1 MKTKRF
7 IITLICL
14 VQSVIFSALYS
25 QVYYVK
31 VNGTG
36 DGSSWEKAMSG
47 DDFTDKCGSVPDG
60 TTFYLAEGDYEPM
73 KVYGYSAFYLNSDI
87 KIIGGFPADA
97 KTGSKREKGK
107 YSTID
112 ASDLGV
118 KSYLFRR
125 MSYDEPLNIHIE
137 GLKMM
142 NVLNAIEA
150 HEGSKVKVL
159 DCVFDNAPIVLNKVD
174 SFSITDSKITN
185 ISDVSEIE
193 YPFSVDSAAFIS
205 FKNVDFS
212 DISSYLFKPST
223 PYIKK
228 LSMEDV
234 SLNKVGGMLFDGK
247 LGEGT
252 LSNVKASGAAL
263 RVQDISSELILGN
276 TKLSHIELVIG
287 NYFRLS
293 DSEILGS
300 GVDLGSVKTA
310 RIENTLIDNQGKGTC
325 ISSLTSNVTVS
336 NSTLKNGVVGY
347 SYKIKSHTIQN
358 CYIIGNSK
366 YGINT
371 TSDYHTPCT
380 SLELIENHIGID
392 PSGKVDANGNGVY
405 VNANTFIAKDNIIS
419 GNTGYGVTVATNETS
434 IFERNFVGTDE
445 LYRDLGNGGCGI
457 DISGMSTLGGRT
469 IAPESIKDANIIGF
483 NGGDGIIVKP
493 AKPALSAKVSNNYI
507 GVTKEGD
514 PIPNKGYGISI
525 VSGYYNLPVSIN
537 NNHIGYNE
545 KGDVSEGIGS
555 YISQN
560 VFLGNNNAKAI
571 ENNTGYKTLEDN
583 LPIIKE
589 VRKVGDSV
597 YVEVQVKDHF
607 DVDVE
612 LYETDLVSQ
621 SAKKYLGKIS
631 VKYSDGGS
639 CKFSVPV
646 SKLEKGFN
654 NYFVATA
661 YYTSYNFTTEFS
673 SLYRFTKPLDAG
685 DYYVKEKSVGDSTGS
700 SWENAMSA
708 KQFATSIPYAEDGAT
723 FHLAAGNYTPLLT
736 YGYGNYYVNSSIRV
750 IGGYPA
756 DAKSGA
762 KSDPQENIT
771 MMDGG
776 SMPIKTYLFNSYGK
790 ALKIEL
796 DGIYMRNV
804 MSAIEGGSGSV
815 VIAKNCEFS
824 NAPIVLSN
832 KADSLSLINCAIKD
846 ITESSESPTPIVL
859 DSLSSLIISS
869 TTINNIYGQLCTYV
883 MPSNIN
889 AIEMDNVNMSI
900 DTFFNMG
907 HFHHASVKNSIFI
920 SRGIT
925 AYTDKSITFDGVKI
939 LSTNNSYAAAGIYV
953 DINGSVRKS
962 EDVSLFLKDI
972 TIEGYNSGVE
982 SHVPHV
988 YLDNVNVNG
997 KQTAY
1002 GLYALKSSDVII
1014 SNSNISN
1021 ARRGIEV
1028 AGENL
1033 KIENSVISGNTEYGV
1048 KTRLTLKKVELYNN
1062 IIGLTKDETD
1072 VLANEVGVNINA
1084 DTFIATGNVISG
1096 NNSSGIQIS
1105 ADITVPSTQNII
1117 EKNYIGVKRDG
1128 SSSPNGRY
1136 GIEVLA
1142 ANRKDFL
1149 KISNNYFGGNTEG
1162 DILVNNTPCIISQ
1175 NIFYGNKELAIKSII
1190 EKPVITSVS
1199 FSDNGYVVKGEIVN
1213 GLDKIKDGVTVELFE
1228 TNKEPQS
1235 ALKYL
1240 MSTSDIVDGKFSIE
1254 ISDLSVDTSCLA
1266 AVVIFNAESA
1276 AKTDKYSSE
1285 LSDPYCLCELASEV
1299 ITDTVF
1305 YGAYSEIFGEKYSP
1319 YITGDF
1325 HDTII
1330 YMEDGCQKTRIESL
1344 TVVPLDLTLGN
1355 YYVKEKGTGD
1365 GSSWENAMSARQF
1378 TAICGSVPNGTTFH
1392 LAEGNYEPMKVYG
1405 YSGFYLNSDIKI
1417 IGGYPADAKTGAI
1430 REKGKYS
1437 TIDASD
1443 LGAKSYLFRRMNYAD
1458 TLNIQLEGLA
1468 MRNVMNAIEGDP
1480 GSVIT
1485 VEDCMFDNAPLVFNK
1500 SSQVE
1505 ISNSIIQNITEVSEF
1520 NSSIEADSVAS
1531 LSIRDSKIQGIN
1543 GNVFTWTSVVD
1554 SLTMENV
1561 EVNANSMLIA
1571 SIGSG
1576 LFNKVTSNTSLHS
1589 DNLVKG
1595 LSISE
1600 SSLPGLNLKGG
1611 NLIKI
1616 ASSVIEGEGVNVNSD
1631 SVVVDNS
1638 KIINKGTEACLY
1650 TTDSRVFVNRSILS
1664 GGTYGVYYKGGS
1676 VDVENSYIYSN
1687 TEAGIEFGM
1696 GNANSTSNNHL
1707 SLKNNYIGLN
1717 EQGEVAGNKI
1727 GVFVS
1732 ADKFV
1737 AIDNVISGNDSIGIE
1752 FRDVNEAVIENNFIG
1767 TDRNYRDLGNGDCG
1781 INLRMTKGQGTGS
1794 VKLSPSSFDK
1804 ANVIGFNGGDGV
1816 IVSTSTQSD
1825 QSYISHNYIGVAPD
1839 GTKIPNKGYGVRI
1852 QGGYYSSLPAF
1863 MVENHLGYNKAGD
1876 VSEEYPFK
1884 ISQNIFHGNDS
1895 KAIDRTYSAFNNSF
1909 DPVITSVK
1917 VDGDNYIVS
1926 GKTAEHAI
1934 VDIELF
1940 GTNSTP
1946 QSAMVYLGKISLNTS
1961 DLGDFSFTVPMEK
1974 MSKDSLTCFV
1984 ATVWSES
1991 YRFTTELSA
2000 PYCLCGLTP
2009 EIVEEVVP
2017 FGQPSQYFGDKY
2029 DSFFIGESRETV
2041 TTTEEGCAK
2050 VRIESFSVA
2059 PLEIKDYFVKE
2070 NGTGDGSSWENAMS
2084 GEAFAAYLPY
2094 APDSSTFRFAAGT
2107 YQPSLDINLQKTE
2120 NAVSR
2125 FFLVRNDV
2133 SIVGGY
2139 PTDAKDGDESDPEN
2153 NPTVFSGNIPGNA
2166 EEGTT
2171 DDSTTY
2177 LFYIDMG
2184 VNEVRFEGVEIA
2196 HARNG
2201 VCADLAPQSN
2211 IVVRNS
2217 EMNNC
2222 DAAVK
2227 VTLMLSSLELDNV
2240 KFDSNVNAVSSGSIK
2255 NTIVKNSTF
2264 VNHSGTPLR
2273 VLSSG
2278 KLTIS
2283 NSIFE
2288 GNQTLP
2294 IIAGSTSDVSI
2305 TSSTISNTLSQGQDE
2320 PIIQSSIVKMVNS
2333 TLLDNEQGKDWIK
2346 ADSVVMYHNTLLGIS
2361 GLVGNIFVNSSPVST
2376 FNANILGFDSLPSTT
2391 TELLDNNV
2399 VGLTKGEL
2407 PQTADSRLLSKDQV
2421 DLLFYKENDKFLLTN
2436 RGGLTPV
2443 VALRTDTLENGNSI
2457 RVNNTGIET
2466 DQRGEERPELTCMG
2480 SYEYLQP
2487 VVITLTDSLCF
2498 GETIYQNNGFDIVLE
2513 DSVSGVFEFD
2523 RVVAT
2528 ERLDTSYY
2536 LTLKVKPRLKLTNV
2550 LVTPSTCISEPN
2562 GQLTFDVEGWEES
2575 ISYMSYVG
2583 EVADTLSPLSVV
2595 NAVASFRVD
2604 GVKDKTFTVH
2614 VENKCGIKNETIIVL
2629 DTIPSYSISISDIS
2643 TTDLRCSYSMD
2654 GLIEVVISGGH
2665 DSSEFSMRD
2674 SFTIARE
2681 NLPSNP
2687 DTITIDNLGPGI
2699 YNFSYHSTV
2708 EGCPDEV
2715 VASHQIK
2722 APEPIIFKN
2731 SIANATC
2738 YGLASGELDIVPLRN
2753 GDSIKFVDENM
2764 SINYASA
2771 VLDNKRTDYSGKFG
2785 DIDSIGFSLVSLDSS
2800 VNMYGKTQDQF
2811 FNDALKDAVIL
2822 TYPMDSMSQHNSTYT
2837 EFKYPQSW
2845 LGYTAMYP
2853 GVYKIEVRDVKGC
2866 YFEQNFEIK
2875 NPENPLAVTMD
2886 HAIDKCDADKR
2897 RVELRATG
2905 GWAPYQFIV
2914 TKSKDWGNQE
2924 DNDNKDLTGNQG
2936 GVTVGQDFEPDT
2948 SLVIDGD
2955 TYIYRSDILP
2965 LDTINI
2971 MVMDKK
2977 GCVDTVAKNMIVD
2990 ANIKVIGEEI
3000 SDKCAQPKDHSIKVN
3015 LGAEYANKPH
3025 SYKIRCAQKD
3035 SFLVITE
3042 FKTDEEGNDIISGL
3056 PSGKVGVFAYADGCS
3071 GYSTVEIIGDTS
3083 LSFIPYVAM
3092 KLDSVGSCPDAATG
3106 ELELKVYGSYPP
3118 YHMYLDNISDASL
3131 LTSID
3136 MYDTVSN
3143 GYAQIVDPSSFV
3155 STVMDKLRLRNLP
3168 GGSHTVKV
3176 VDSEGCE
3183 KNIELNLKES
3193 DPIEISAAA
3202 SPVCPGEEF
3211 ARVYVESV
3219 TGGTA
3224 PYLFA
3229 LDDSTDFNDNQFKK
3243 VLSGT
3248 THSIA
3253 VKDANGCVNKSELIP
3268 PSTKGLAIDSIDC
3281 VVTNWHSIDDVVVFI
3296 DITNTKDIDSV
3307 SFSIK
3312 AEDLPQ
3318 GVSYEIIDP
3327 DYFRYGLM
3335 PGDTV
3340 EWKNGKTYY
3349 GPLWS
3354 IPDEIV
3360 SCVLSEAEYDKEYDR
3375 LGGLIDSLEVL
3386 IKNTSDTSLR
3396 NGYQMLLTS
3405 QEERLNSICT
3415 KDEVLEVFTTELL
3428 QDSSIERM
3436 QFIRLLT
3443 DSVIESSDSVLF
3455 SYAFTQTLYV
3465 EGCDLTI
3472 EYNGLNGKN
3481 PNHVENGDQHYASL
3495 TTKDILDLIA
3505 APNPTIP
3512 GDECTIAVTLK
3523 SKKDVYCD
3531 VYGLNGGVSS
3541 TNELSIK
3548 ADSYDWEQSDSN
3560 FICKFKVKFSETAIV
3575 RVRTATDAAS
3585 VVVLVNPSER

>member
-1 MKTKRF
+1 MKAKRL
-7 IITLICL
+7 IVTLICL
-14 VQSVIFSALYS
+14 VQTVLFSVSYS
-25 QVYYVK
+25 KDYYVK
-31 VNGTG
+31 VDGSGTKDGSSWENAMTSDDFAKKLPTAYEGSTFYLAEGSYQPCYCGDYEKCGGRNLYTINTSVKIIGGFSNNAKLGDKNDPDKYPTIMNATYKGSSQMLFIDGENPVTLYLEGLRMKSATIAVLLNNKGKLYMDKCVVDSTSIITPYVESIEISNTKFCNIKEGASYHSLPLIIDHVNKVVLSNVSFSDIGNDIICPNRKESNLICDSLIMKDVTVRNTNGNLFAGDVHYGLFENLDAESGGMNVLNSSDEIIIRDSKLIQTGLTGSSNGIYFAKGKKLSVTRSSILGYQNGIMDDYSSTESVISLDDVTISCNKNSEGVALYLLNNKSDVVVNNSNLLDAKYGVELVYANSLTVKNSTISGNSECGIYVIPGRTANVNLENNIIGLTRNADERYPNKVGVYACAGNFTAKDNIVAGNDSIGIHFFTVYNNIELSGNYIGTNRKFEDFGNGSTGIVLLTECASSLDMAPKNLESANYIGYNGGDGVHTGQGDLHALGSTIRNNYIGVTPDGHPMPNKGYGFSAQWNSYPYRTVTSELYIDHNQLGFNKLGDIKEVYAVISKNVFHGNSVKAIHVESKSLISPIISDVKVEDGKYVVYGSVSPDPRNSAAGVTVELYCTNNEKESALKYIASVNADENNRFSFVVDDMPDVDSETSCFVAVAIYNEDPIAENHSYTTELSEPYCVCTPAPIIIEKSVSVGTPFTVDNRKFYPTEAGHFEEVITSTGEDGCLKKTVVKITVVPGKIPNAYYVKVDGTG
-36 DGSSWEKAMSG
+36 DGSSWEDAMSG
-47 DDFTDKCGSVPDG
+47 EQFTSICGSVPDS
-60 TTFYLAEGDYEPM
+60 TTFFLAEGD
-73 KVYGYSAFYLNSDI
+73 
-87 KIIGGFPADA
+87 
-97 KTGSKREKGK
+97 
-107 YSTID
+107 
-112 ASDLGV
+112 
-118 KSYLFRR
+118 
-125 MSYDEPLNIHIE
+125 
-137 GLKMM
+137 
-142 NVLNAIEA
+142 
-150 HEGSKVKVL
+150 
-159 DCVFDNAPIVLNKVD
+159 
-174 SFSITDSKITN
+174 
-185 ISDVSEIE
+185 
-193 YPFSVDSAAFIS
+193 
-205 FKNVDFS
+205 
-212 DISSYLFKPST
+212 
-223 PYIKK
+223 
-228 LSMEDV
+228 
-234 SLNKVGGMLFDGK
+234 
-247 LGEGT
+247 
-252 LSNVKASGAAL
+252 
-263 RVQDISSELILGN
+263 
-276 TKLSHIELVIG
+276 
-287 NYFRLS
+287 
-293 DSEILGS
+293 
-300 GVDLGSVKTA
+300 
-310 RIENTLIDNQGKGTC
+310 
-325 ISSLTSNVTVS
+325 
-336 NSTLKNGVVGY
+336 
-347 SYKIKSHTIQN
+347 
-358 CYIIGNSK
+358 
-366 YGINT
+366 
-371 TSDYHTPCT
+371 
-380 SLELIENHIGID
+380 
-392 PSGKVDANGNGVY
+392 
-405 VNANTFIAKDNIIS
+405 
-419 GNTGYGVTVATNETS
+419 
-434 IFERNFVGTDE
+434 
-445 LYRDLGNGGCGI
+445 
-457 DISGMSTLGGRT
+457 
-469 IAPESIKDANIIGF
+469 
-483 NGGDGIIVKP
+483 
-493 AKPALSAKVSNNYI
+493 
-507 GVTKEGD
+507 
-514 PIPNKGYGISI
+514 
-525 VSGYYNLPVSIN
+525 
-537 NNHIGYNE
+537 
-545 KGDVSEGIGS
+545 
-555 YISQN
+555 
-560 VFLGNNNAKAI
+560 
-571 ENNTGYKTLEDN
+571 
-583 LPIIKE
+583 
-589 VRKVGDSV
+589 
-597 YVEVQVKDHF
+597 
-607 DVDVE
+607 
-612 LYETDLVSQ
+612 
-621 SAKKYLGKIS
+621 
-631 VKYSDGGS
+631 
-639 CKFSVPV
+639 
-646 SKLEKGFN
+646 
-654 NYFVATA
+654 
-661 YYTSYNFTTEFS
+661 
-673 SLYRFTKPLDAG
+673 
-685 DYYVKEKSVGDSTGS
+685 
-700 SWENAMSA
+700 
-708 KQFATSIPYAEDGAT
+708 
-723 FHLAAGNYTPLLT
+723 
-736 YGYGNYYVNSSIRV
+736 
-750 IGGYPA
+750 
-756 DAKSGA
+756 
-762 KSDPQENIT
+762 
-771 MMDGG
+771 
-776 SMPIKTYLFNSYGK
+776 
-790 ALKIEL
+790 
-796 DGIYMRNV
+796 
-804 MSAIEGGSGSV
+804 
-815 VIAKNCEFS
+815 
-824 NAPIVLSN
+824 
-832 KADSLSLINCAIKD
+832 
-846 ITESSESPTPIVL
+846 
-859 DSLSSLIISS
+859 
-869 TTINNIYGQLCTYV
+869 
-883 MPSNIN
+883 
-889 AIEMDNVNMSI
+889 
-900 DTFFNMG
+900 
-907 HFHHASVKNSIFI
+907 
-920 SRGIT
+920 
-925 AYTDKSITFDGVKI
+925 
-939 LSTNNSYAAAGIYV
+939 
-953 DINGSVRKS
+953 
-962 EDVSLFLKDI
+962 
-972 TIEGYNSGVE
+972 
-982 SHVPHV
+982 
-988 YLDNVNVNG
+988 
-997 KQTAY
+997 
-1002 GLYALKSSDVII
+1002 
-1014 SNSNISN
+1014 
-1021 ARRGIEV
+1021 
-1028 AGENL
+1028 
-1033 KIENSVISGNTEYGV
+1033 
-1048 KTRLTLKKVELYNN
+1048 
-1062 IIGLTKDETD
+1062 
-1072 VLANEVGVNINA
+1072 
-1084 DTFIATGNVISG
+1084 
-1096 NNSSGIQIS
+1096 
-1105 ADITVPSTQNII
+1105 
-1117 EKNYIGVKRDG
+1117 
-1128 SSSPNGRY
+1128 
-1136 GIEVLA
+1136 
-1142 ANRKDFL
+1142 
-1149 KISNNYFGGNTEG
+1149 
-1162 DILVNNTPCIISQ
+1162 
-1175 NIFYGNKELAIKSII
+1175 
-1190 EKPVITSVS
+1190 
-1199 FSDNGYVVKGEIVN
+1199 
-1213 GLDKIKDGVTVELFE
+1213 
-1228 TNKEPQS
+1228 
-1235 ALKYL
+1235 
-1240 MSTSDIVDGKFSIE
+1240 
-1254 ISDLSVDTSCLA
+1254 
-1266 AVVIFNAESA
+1266 
-1276 AKTDKYSSE
+1276 
-1285 LSDPYCLCELASEV
+1285 
-1299 ITDTVF
+1299 
-1305 YGAYSEIFGEKYSP
+1305 
-1319 YITGDF
+1319 
-1325 HDTII
+1325 
-1330 YMEDGCQKTRIESL
+1330 
-1344 TVVPLDLTLGN
+1344 
-1355 YYVKEKGTGD
+1355 
-1365 GSSWENAMSARQF
+1365 
-1378 TAICGSVPNGTTFH
+1378 
-1392 LAEGNYEPMKVYG
+1392 YEPMKVYG
-1405 YSGFYLNSDIKI
+1405 YSGFYLNSDIRI
-1417 IGGYPADAKTGAI
+1417 IGGYPADAKTGAK

-1437 TIDASD
+1437 TIDASG
-1443 LGAKSYLFRRMNYAD
+1443 LGVKSYLFRRLNYND
-1458 TLNIQLEGLA
+1458 TLNIYLEGLA
-1468 MRNVMNAIEGDP
+1468 MKNVMNAIEGDP
-1480 GSVIT
+1480 GSEII
-1485 VEDCMFDNAPLVFNK
+1485 VEDCLFDNAPLVFNK
-1500 SSQVE
+1500 SSHVE
-1505 ISNSIIQNITEVSEF
+1505 INNSTIQNITEESEVPY
-1520 NSSIEADSVAS
+1520 SIEADSVVG
-1531 LSIRDSKIQGIN
+1531 LYIRGTKFKEIE
-1543 GNVFTWTSVVD
+1543 GNVFKPTTVVD
-1554 SLTMENV
+1554 NLTMENDGV
-1561 EVNANSMLIA
+1561 DAKVIQ
-1571 SIGSG
+1571 IGSVG
-1576 LFNKVTSNTSLHS
+1576 SGSFDKVVASAGMFCEKLLNNLSINES
-1589 DNLVKG
+1589 SFPRVSVKAGKLVKITN
-1595 LSISE
+1595 ST
-1600 SSLPGLNLKGG
+1600 
-1611 NLIKI
+1611 
-1616 ASSVIEGEGVNVNSD
+1616 IEGEGIYIESD
-1631 SVVVDNS
+1631 STSVENS
-1638 KIINKGTEACLY
+1638 KITNKGASPCIY
-1650 TTDSRVFVNRSILS
+1650 TIQSNVTIKSSVLS
-1664 GGTYGVYYKGGS
+1664 GGSYGVYYRDGS
-1676 VDVENSYIYSN
+1676 VNVEDSYIYSC
-1687 TEAGIEFGM
+1687 AQDGIASDLPTY
-1696 GNANSTSNNHL
+1696 NASSFKPL
-1707 SLKNNYIGLN
+1707 ILKNNYIGLN
-1717 EQGEVAGNKI
+1717 EKGEVAGNKI
-1727 GVFVS
+1727 GVSVS
-1732 ADKFV
+1732 ANKFI
-1737 AIDNVISGNDSIGIE
+1737 AIGNIISGNESDGIV
-1752 FRDVNEAVIENNFIG
+1752 FRDVNEVVIECNYIG
-1767 TDRNYRDLGNGDCG
+1767 TDRNYRNLGNGGCG
-1781 INLRMTKGQGTGS
+1781 IDLHKIIGNGMGS
-1794 VKLSPSSFDK
+1794 AKLSPSSFDK

-1816 IVSTSTQSD
+1816 IVSTSTQRD
-1825 QSYISHNYIGVAPD
+1825 ESYISHNYIGVAPD

-1852 QGGYYSSLPAF
+1852 VEGYNSNLPATL
-1863 MVENHLGYNKAGD
+1863 VENQLGYNEAGD
-1876 VSEEYPFK
+1876 VSEGFPFK
-1884 ISQNIFHGNDS
+1884 ISKNIFHGNAS
-1895 KAIDRTYSAFNNSF
+1895 KAIDKTYATFYNNF
-1909 DPVITSVK
+1909 DPVIKSVS
-1917 VDGDNYIVS
+1917 VDGDNYIVQ
-1926 GKTAEHAI
+1926 GVTAEHAI
-1934 VDIELF
+1934 VDVELY

-1946 QSAMVYLGKISLNTS
+1946 QSAMVYLGKVSLSTS
-1961 DLGDFSFTVPMEK
+1961 DLGNFSFTVPMEK

-2000 PYCLCGLTP
+2000 PYCLCGSTP

-2017 FGQPSQYFGDKY
+2017 FGQPSQYFGNKY
-2029 DSFFIGESRETV
+2029 DSFFIGERRDTITS
-2041 TTTEEGCAK
+2041 TEDGCTK

-2443 VALRTDTLENGNSI
+2443 VALRTDTLENGKSI
-2457 RVNNTGIET
+2457 RIKNTGVET

-2480 SYEYLQP
+2480 AYEYLQP
-2487 VVITLTDSLCF
+2487 VVIMLSDSMCF

-2614 VENKCGIKNETIIVL
+2614 VENKCGIKNETIIAL
-2629 DTIPSYSISISDIS
+2629 DSIPGYSISISEIS

-2886 HAIDKCDADKR
+2886 HTIDKCDADKR

-3118 YHMYLDNISDASL
+3118 YHMYMDSISDASL

-3136 MYDTVSN
+3136 MYDTISN
-3143 GYAQIVDPSSFV
+3143 GYAQIVDPTSFM

-3560 FICKFKVKFSETAIV
+3560 FICKFKVKLSETAIV

>member
-14 VQSVIFSALYS
+14 VLSVIFSALYS

-31 VNGTG
+31 VDGTG

-47 DDFTDKCGSVPDG
+47 DDFTNLLPEAPLQSV
-60 TTFYLAEGDYEPM
+60 FYLAAGTYTPTASSS
-73 KVYGYSAFYLNSDI
+73 KTFYINNSVT
-87 KIIGGFPADA
+87 IIGGFPQDA
-97 KTGSKREKGK
+97 KRGDVSKPDENVTCMTYAKEASGSPIFIFSKGSISFNLK
-107 YSTID
+107 GVTIKDGYIALNPQKDNVIKLTDCVLDKAPIMANSCKSVSIENSTIKNLTKKTF
-112 ASDLGV
+112 SYHQFSLYSVGSLSLKGV
-118 KSYLFRR
+118 IFNNIDTTLFKV
-125 MSYDEPLNIHIE
+125 YDKLENFIIDDVVATVPDIFFDGYVGNADISR
-137 GLKMM
+137 LK
-142 NVLNAIEA
+142 VT
-150 HEGSKVKVL
+150 SKGIRIYSNSSAK
-159 DCVFDNAPIVLNKVD
+159 NTIN
-174 SFSITDSKITN
+174 ITDSEIISNDPKAEGITIGSGSIFN
-185 ISDVSEIE
+185 LSNSLVKGYKTGVSSNATKSSLNDVVIYGGEGGSCFQTPASSDVYINNSQLYDANEGVKVYSGRLVVE
-193 YPFSVDSAAFIS
+193 NSVIS
-205 FKNVDFS
+205 
-212 DISSYLFKPST
+212 
-223 PYIKK
+223 
-228 LSMEDV
+228 
-234 SLNKVGGMLFDGK
+234 
-247 LGEGT
+247 
-252 LSNVKASGAAL
+252 
-263 RVQDISSELILGN
+263 GN
-276 TKLSHIELVIG
+276 TSYGVGLTPGLRKLV
-287 NYFRLS
+287 
-293 DSEILGS
+293 
-300 GVDLGSVKTA
+300 
-310 RIENTLIDNQGKGTC
+310 
-325 ISSLTSNVTVS
+325 
-336 NSTLKNGVVGY
+336 LKN
-347 SYKIKSHTIQN
+347 N
-358 CYIIGNSK
+358 IIGLSADASSK
-366 YGINT
+366 
-371 TSDYHTPCT
+371 
-380 SLELIENHIGID
+380 
-392 PSGKVDANGNGVY
+392 KGNGIGVF
-405 VNANTFIAKDNIIS
+405 VCADSICIDGNIIS
-419 GNTGYGVTVATNETS
+419 GNKGVGVDFNQKGSYCEIKNNYIGTNKS
-434 IFERNFVGTDE
+434 FE
-445 LYRDLGNGGCGI
+445 DLGNGGSGI
-457 DISGMSTLGGRT
+457 NLVYDGAYYSASMNPSSLK
-469 IAPESIKDANIIGF
+469 EANYIGYNEG
-483 NGGDGIIVKP
+483 NGVVAYSYSSEIR
-493 AKPALSAKVSNNYI
+493 NNYI
-507 GVTKEGD
+507 GVTPDGR
-514 PIPNKGYGISI
+514 PMPNGKYGIY
-525 VSGYYNLPVSIN
+525 VEDGHGTLRIN

-545 KGDVSEGIGS
+545 EGDIYSNYSI
-555 YISQN
+555 ISQN
-560 VFLGNNNAKAI
+560 IFHGNEKYAI
-571 ENNTGYKTLEDN
+571 NTTSDVS
-583 LPIIKE
+583 PIEITKE
-589 VRKVGDSV
+589 EMDV
-597 YVEVQVKDHF
+597 YWVVVE
-607 DVDVE
+607 
-612 LYETDLVSQ
+612 
-621 SAKKYLGKIS
+621 GS
-631 VKYSDGGS
+631 VKSDYSTEIQLYYSDGGKQNALS
-639 CKFSVPV
+639 LLGTAKTDASNKSFSIRFPLQNTKGNMYYSWVVIEDKVSEINSKFFGPQESSLDL
-646 SKLEKGFN
+646 SKYQREE
-654 NYFVATA
+654 YFVKVDG
-661 YYTSYNFTTEFS
+661 SGTE
-673 SLYRFTKPLDAG
+673 D
-685 DYYVKEKSVGDSTGS
+685 GS
-700 SWENAMSA
+700 SWENAMSGE
-708 KQFATSIPYAEDGAT
+708 QFAKFIPYAVDLTT
-723 FHLAAGNYTPLLT
+723 FHLAAGNYTPLLVR
-736 YGYGNYYVNSSIRV
+736 GYGNYGVKSSIMI

-762 KSDPQENIT
+762 VSDPQENIT
-771 MMDGG
+771 MMDGDP
-776 SMPIKTYLFNSYGK
+776 MPIKTYLFNSNGE
-790 ALKIEL
+790 ALKIVL

-804 MSAIEGGSGSV
+804 VSSIVGGKGSV
-815 VIAKNCEFS
+815 VVARNCEFS
-824 NAPIVLSN
+824 NAPIVMSN
-832 KADSLSLINCAIKD
+832 SESLSLINCTIKD
-846 ITESSESPTPIVL
+846 ITESSEKSTPIVL
-859 DSLSSLIISS
+859 DSLNSLVLSS
-869 TTINNIYGQLCTYV
+869 TTIENIYGLFCMYAA
-883 MPSNIN
+883 PSYIKV
-889 AIEMDNVNMSI
+889 IEMDNVNMTL
-900 DTFFNMG
+900 DTICLLGYFD
-907 HFHHASVKNSIFI
+907 HASVKNSSIK
-920 SRGIT
+920 SKGIT
-925 AYTDKSITFDGVKI
+925 AYTGKSISFDDVKI
-939 LSTNNSYAAAGIYV
+939 SSNGNENNGLFVSDYKSNISLSLRNV
-953 DINGSVRKS
+953 
-962 EDVSLFLKDI
+962 
-972 TIEGYNSGVE
+972 TIEGYKSGIT
-982 SHVPHV
+982 SYARHA
-988 YLDNVNVNG
+988 YLDNVNFKG
-997 KQTAY
+997 QQGTY
-1002 GLYALKSSDVII
+1002 GLYAIHSSDVIV
-1014 SNSNISN
+1014 SNSNFTN
-1021 ARRGIEV
+1021 TERGIEV
-1028 AGENL
+1028 AGEKL
-1033 KIENSVISGNTEYGV
+1033 KIENSVISGNSKYGI
-1048 KTRLTLKKVELYNN
+1048 KSYGTLKKIELYDN
-1062 IIGLTKDETD
+1062 IIGLTKDESE
-1072 VLANEVGVNINA
+1072 VLANEIGVYVSA
-1084 DTFIATGNVISG
+1084 DTFIAEGNVISG
-1096 NNSSGIQIS
+1096 NISSGIQIS
-1105 ADITVPSTQNII
+1105 DYTVASSQSTI
-1117 EKNYIGVKRDG
+1117 ENNYIGVKSDG
-1128 SSSPNGRY
+1128 SSSPNGGD
-1136 GIEVLA
+1136 GIEVISGD
-1142 ANRKDFL
+1142 RKDL
-1149 KISNNYFGGNTEG
+1149 LNIKNNYFGGNEGG
-1162 DILVNNTPCIISQ
+1162 DIVVGNTSTIISQ
-1175 NIFYGNKELAIKSII
+1175 NVFLGNKEFAINSII
-1190 EKPVITSVS
+1190 KKPIITSVS
-1199 FSDNGYVVKGEIVN
+1199 FSENGYVVNGEIVN
-1213 GLDKIKDGVTVELFE
+1213 GLDKIKNGVTVELFA

-1240 MSTSDIVDGKFSIE
+1240 KSTSEVVDGKFSIE

-2201 VCADLAPQSN
+2201 VCADLAPQSS

-2217 EMNNC
+2217 RMNHC
-2222 DAAVK
+2222 EAAVK

-2583 EVADTLSPLSVV
+2583 EVADTLSPFSVI

-2643 TTDLRCSYSMD
+2643 TTDLRCSYSKD

-3071 GYSTVEIIGDTS
+3071 GYSTVKIIGDTS

-3118 YHMYLDNISDASL
+3118 YHMYMDSISDASL

-3143 GYAQIVDPSSFV
+3143 GYAQIVDPTSFM

-3168 GGSHTVKV
+3168 GGSHAVKV